1 LKKSFSEINMI
12 DIQGCGT
19 ALVTPFTASG
29 QLDLEAFRRFI
40 RWQIDSGIDF
50 LVPCGTTG
58 ESVTLDESEYRL
70 VISAAVAEAGGKVP
84 VVAGAGTNHTGHAV
98 HLSRLAEEL
107 GADAILSVTPY
118 YNKPTQEGLYR
129 HFKQVAESVRVPLV
143 LYNVPGRTGC
153 NLLPETIVRLAGVP
167 NIVAVKEASGNL
179 AQIMDLLERR
189 PAGFR
194 VLSGDDA
201 LAFAI
206 IALGGEGLI
215 SVASNEI
222 PGEMTSLI
230 RALREGK
237 LEEARRLQYR
247 YLSLMN
253 LNFVESSPIPV
264 KYAVSRLGYIE
275 ESYRLPLC
283 PLSEANK
290 RKLDQELERLD
301 LVTSRV

>member
-1 LKKSFSEINMI
+1 LKKLFSESNMI
-12 DIQGCGT
+12 DVQGCGT

-29 QLDLEAFRRFI
+29 QLDLDAFRRFV

-70 VISAAVAEAGGKVP
+70 VVSAAVEEAAGRVP

-98 HLSRLAEEL
+98 HLSRLAQEL

-129 HFKQVAESVRVPLV
+129 HFKEVAGAVDLPVV

-153 NLLPETIVRLAGVP
+153 NLLPETVVRLAGVP
-167 NIVAVKEASGNL
+167 NITAVKEASGNL
-179 AQIMDLLERR
+179 AQIMELLERR

-201 LAFAI
+201 LAYAI
-206 IALGGEGLI
+206 IALGGDGLI

-222 PGEMTSLI
+222 PAEMARLI
-230 RALREGK
+230 RALRVGD
-237 LEEARRLQYR
+237 LQEARRLQYR

-264 KYAVSRLGYIE
+264 KYAVSRLGYIQ

-290 RKLDQELERLD
+290 RKLDQELEKLD
-301 LVTSRV
+301 MVSSRV